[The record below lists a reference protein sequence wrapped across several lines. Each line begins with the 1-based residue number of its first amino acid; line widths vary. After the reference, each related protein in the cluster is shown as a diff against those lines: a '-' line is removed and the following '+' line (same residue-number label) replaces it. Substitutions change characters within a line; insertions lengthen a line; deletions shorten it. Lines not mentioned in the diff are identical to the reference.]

1 MNIYTTYSTK
11 KTSQSDPIPGKDMV
25 KNSAGGFTFSIDDW
39 QRLERFLILGTAGGT
54 YYTSAKQLTKENAD
68 CVLSCIKIDGIR
80 TVKIITDISHSGNA
94 PKNDPALFALAMCTG
109 LGDPLTK
116 QAALMALPLVARIG
130 THLFHFATYAEQFR
144 GWGRGLSSAIKA
156 WYQDKS
162 TDDLAYQA
170 VKYQSRDGWSHR
182 DMLRLAH
189 PKTEDKEHNA
199 IYRWIVSGKYEPSI
213 NNLII
218 AFEKAKEA
226 IEPDI
231 TLITDYG
238 LTREMVPTSWLNN
251 VEVWGALLEKMPM
264 TAMIRNLG
272 KMSNVGL
279 LKPMSKAVDKV
290 VSKLNSENIKRARVH
305 PLSILVAL
313 RIYQQGH
320 GMKGSLTWDP
330 ISQIIDALNDAFYM
344 AFQTVEPTGKRHLLA
359 LDVSGSMGW
368 SSIAGMPIT
377 PREGSVAMAMVTA
390 AKEKQY
396 HIMGF
401 SNRFIPLPIS
411 SNQRLDDAIAKVSGL
426 PFEGTDCALPMM
438 WAIENKVE
446 VDAFIVYTDN
456 ETWAGSIHPVQA
468 LRQYREKMGIPAKLI
483 VVGMTATDF
492 SIADPDD
499 SGMLDVVG
507 FATDTPAIISNFVT
521 SH

>member
-1 MNIYTTYSTK
+1 
-11 KTSQSDPIPGKDMV
+11 
-25 KNSAGGFTFSIDDW
+25 
-39 QRLERFLILGTAGGT
+39 
-54 YYTSAKQLTKENAD
+54 
-68 CVLSCIKIDGIR
+68 
-80 TVKIITDISHSGNA
+80 
-94 PKNDPALFALAMCTG
+94 
-109 LGDPLTK
+109 
-116 QAALMALPLVARIG
+116 MA
-130 THLFHFATYAEQFR
+130 FR
-144 GWGRGLSSAIKA
+144 GWGRSFKTAIAA

-189 PKTEDKEHNA
+189 PKTEDKERNA
-199 IYRWIVSGKYEPSI
+199 IYNWIVSGKYEPSV

-226 IEPDI
+226 LEPDI
-231 TLITDYG
+231 VLITDYG
-238 LTREMVPTSWLNN
+238 LTREMVPTSWLNS
-251 VEVWGALLEKMPM
+251 VEVWEALLEKMPT

-290 VSKLNSENIKRARVH
+290 ISKLNAGNIKRGRIH

-320 GMKGSLTWDP
+320 GMKGKLTWDP
-330 ISQIIDALNDAFYM
+330 IPQIIDALNDAFYM

-368 SSIAGMPIT
+368 DSIAGMPIT

-401 SNRFIPLPIS
+401 SNRFVPLSIS

-426 PFEGTDCALPMM
+426 PFE
-438 WAIENKVE
+438 
-446 VDAFIVYTDN
+446 
-456 ETWAGSIHPVQA
+456 
-468 LRQYREKMGIPAKLI
+468 
-483 VVGMTATDF
+483 
-492 SIADPDD
+492 
-499 SGMLDVVG
+499 
-507 FATDTPAIISNFVT
+507 
-521 SH
+521 